1 MSDAPRVQGE
11 ASPMDQPL
19 PVPTMLDTTITL
31 RQIRNWLVLFLIAA
45 FVLYAWQFF
54 RLAAHS
60 EMGGGSA
67 KGSPY
72 FEEIP
77 YECRGAADRHAP
89 TNVAGILVDKFAL
102 RLRPLRIPAEKYLN
116 TEYARIRCLGYA
128 VLTGLH
134 MNDSLDADFV
144 DTYTDAHGKP
154 IVRITVEYLQT
165 YSYNPTQRKALTE
178 KEQQ

>member
-1 MSDAPRVQGE
+1 MSDTPKEQTE
-11 ASPMDQPL
+11 AAPMDQP
-19 PVPTMLDTTITL
+19 VPTIWDTAITL
-31 RQIRNWLVLFLIAA
+31 RQIRSWLLLCLLVGFGW
-45 FVLYAWQFF
+45 YAWQFF
-54 RLAAHS
+54 QSAAHS
-60 EMGGGSA
+60 EIGGGSA

-77 YECRGAADRHAP
+77 QECRGAADRHAP
-89 TNVAGILVDKFAL
+89 TNVAGILADKFAL

-116 TEYARIRCLGYA
+116 TDYARIRCLGYA

-134 MNDSLDADFV
+134 MTDSLDADFV

-165 YSYNPTQRKALTE
+165 YSYNPTQRKALKE